1 MQKTLPKGWKW
12 VKLGEVCEFV
22 RGVTFDKSEVSK
34 EVRNNYLPVL
44 RAGNIKS
51 GLDTVND
58 LLWVTEKQISD
69 KQKLQVGDIVVCM
82 SSGSSDVVGKT
93 AQLKYPFI
101 GSFGAFCGVI
111 RAMNKEHIDYVA
123 YWLGSSAY
131 YKWRDGQAR
140 GVNIQNLKFSNFE
153 TIQIPLPPLPTQHKI
168 VEILEEADNLRKL
181 RQQADEKMKD
191 LIPSLFVQMFGDP
204 AINSKKWEIKRLE
217 EVCTKITD
225 GSHRT
230 PKLLDKGYP
239 FLTVTN
245 LQNGS
250 FDFSDVKFI
259 SVMDYKDLIKNDCK
273 PLKGDVLFSKDGTIG
288 KVVEIK
294 QEKEFVILSSLAI
307 LRPQPKIIHSTYL
320 AKIALTDFFINQAK
334 EKQSG
339 SALRRII
346 LRSLKSVKIPLPP
359 LPLQQEF
366 AKLVEDIEAE
376 KARQAESKKKLDE
389 LFNSLM
395 QRAFTGE
402 LVA

>member
-1 MQKTLPKGWKW
+1 MQKPLPKGWKW

-34 EVRNNYLPVL
+34 EIRNNYLPVL

-51 GLDTVND
+51 SLDTVND

-111 RAMNKEHIDYVA
+111 RAKNKEQIDYVA

-181 RQQADEKMKD
+181 RRQADKKMKE

-204 AINSKKWEIKRLE
+204 ATNLKGWEVKKLGEITKRVTAQILPTDSPDTEFFYIGLEHIESNTGALINANHQKGEGIKSNKNKFENGDILYGKLRPYLNKVWLADRNGICSTDIWVLRPIKK
-217 EVCTKITD
+217 
-225 GSHRT
+225 
-230 PKLLDKGYP
+230 
-239 FLTVTN
+239 VTN
-245 LQNGS
+245 GCFISTFLKFQRIVKMLNLKTEGANLPRVKAIS
-250 FDFSDVKFI
+250 FDKV
-259 SVMDYKDLIKNDCK
+259 SV
-273 PLKGDVLFSKDGTIG
+273 
-288 KVVEIK
+288 
-294 QEKEFVILSSLAI
+294 
-307 LRPQPKIIHSTYL
+307 
-320 AKIALTDFFINQAK
+320 
-334 EKQSG
+334 
-339 SALRRII
+339 
-346 LRSLKSVKIPLPP
+346 PLPP
-359 LPLQQEF
+359 LSLQQKF
-366 AKLVEDIEAE
+366 ARLVEDIEAE
-376 KARQAESKKKLDE
+376 KQRQAESRKKLDE
-389 LFNSLM
+389 LFQSLM

-402 LVA
+402 LVV